1 MRMYRALNLIKLT
14 ALTAFAMAAGAGCC
28 YRIMANPELYI
39 MPVER
44 FSYEIGTLPAK
55 IGTLTAENGTL
66 PAENGTVPAGNE
78 PHKASDMCR
87 SGMVLL
93 PDEPVTASGKLTGK
107 VAPEQHT
114 HTYDIPLS
122 DELQHTVMELA
133 DRYGLCYE
141 LILAV
146 IMTESSGRSDM
157 TGDEGDAVGLMQIQP
172 KWYGELISETGLNV
186 DEPIEN
192 VELGI
197 IILLGFLK
205 ENDGSIDRAL
215 KQYNSGNPDYEG
227 NEYIERVHEW
237 LDYFEKEAAE

>member
-1 MRMYRALNLIKLT
+1 MRMYRALNLIRLT

-28 YRIMANPELYI
+28 YRIMANPEPYI
-39 MPVER
+39 MLVER
-44 FSYEIGTLPAK
+44 FSYEIGTLPA
-55 IGTLTAENGTL
+55 
-66 PAENGTVPAGNE
+66 ENGTVMAGNE
-78 PHKASDMCR
+78 PHKVSDMCR
-87 SGMVLL
+87 SGMV
-93 PDEPVTASGKLTGK
+93 PDESVPASDRLTEE

-122 DELQHTVMELA
+122 DELQRTVMELA
-133 DRYGLCYE
+133 DRYGLCHE

-146 IMTESSGRSDM
+146 IMTESSGRPDM

-172 KWYGELISETGLNV
+172 KWYQELISDTGLDV
-186 DEPIEN
+186 YKPAEN

-197 IILLGFLK
+197 IILRDFIR
-205 ENDGSIDRAL
+205 ENDGNLDRAL

>member
-28 YRIMANPELYI
+28 YRIMVNSEPYI

-44 FSYEIGTLPAK
+44 FPYEI
-55 IGTLTAENGTL
+55 GTL
-66 PAENGTVPAGNE
+66 PAENGTVMAGNE
-78 PHKASDMCR
+78 PHKVSDMCR
-87 SGMVLL
+87 SGMVT
-93 PDEPVTASGKLTGK
+93 DEPVTASDRLTEE
-107 VAPEQHT
+107 VAPEQ

-133 DRYGLCYE
+133 DRYGLCHE

-146 IMTESSGRSDM
+146 IMTESSGRPDM

-172 KWYGELISETGLNV
+172 KWYQELISDTGLDV
-186 DEPIEN
+186 YKPAEN

-197 IILLGFLK
+197 IILRDFIR
-205 ENDGSIDRAL
+205 ENDGNLDRAL
-215 KQYNSGNPDYEG
+215 KQYNSGNPDYPGDEYMNKVYEWRNCLEEEKDADGGTG
-227 NEYIERVHEW
+227 NE
-237 LDYFEKEAAE
+237 